1 MVMSLSGPASDS
13 QPEDPGLGSR
23 AWDRE
28 IDIPPEDPTSHLC
41 SRHRI
46 MNLKSSDFAARAQ
59 VMELPPDWHFGTL
72 LEVIQRSDY
81 CVFCKMIANSVST
94 DAFSREVEVL
104 GCWVPDVVFEEID
117 PATQAVTTMTTLRLR
132 IAPEMVGWE
141 DAFDAFDIVPMAHN
155 GQDDMFRGRTVDE
168 SFINI
173 DLLRTW
179 LRTCQDSHHV
189 VCWPKNPESH
199 NRRWQDD
206 DVEPFIR
213 LLDLETNCLIESSTP
228 PEFVALSYVWGTIEV
243 FTLGKDNYV
252 DLMKPG
258 SLTEY
263 QGRFL
268 RTIQDAMELT
278 KLLGYRYLWTD
289 SICII
294 QRGDED
300 DKAIQLRLMDVIY
313 SRASVTVT
321 AASGTDANARLAGV
335 CGLSRSKRQN
345 TARYSDDLTLLALMP
360 SFEDGVQGIYWNS
373 RGWTYQERLLSRRL
387 LVFTQDTVYF
397 QCGQMT
403 CSEDFNM
410 LKPGVIQS
418 ASQQDIMLSRGEE
431 PPTLTPR
438 SQYRLGISEEYYYR
452 MVTEYTSRHMSHAD
466 DRVNGFEGILN
477 VLRNVYGD
485 VFIWGTWAGDMLHHS
500 LLWQPRQELK
510 RVYQWKT
517 TTPVY
522 PTWAWAGWT
531 GAVRFDDPGDW
542 NGFPSLDK
550 PSDRV
555 HPSSLGACIEI
566 NEDDTP
572 GHHLRVRTRIGKF
585 KLTLHDKSGALR
597 PPTLPEV
604 DGPHPVRFGITGVV
618 QAEEHR
624 QKLSREYEFALLS
637 DAYCFSSEELSP
649 SASGFMSSWEV
660 VNVMLIHRQEKL
672 SLNGVPV
679 VERGGVGRMLRSACD
694 QLSQEWEEILVA

>member
-1 MVMSLSGPASDS
+1 
-13 QPEDPGLGSR
+13 
-23 AWDRE
+23 
-28 IDIPPEDPTSHLC
+28 
-41 SRHRI
+41 
-46 MNLKSSDFAARAQ
+46 MNLKPSDFAARNQ
-59 VMELPPDWHFGTL
+59 MDNLSPDWHFGTL
-72 LEVIQRSDY
+72 REVIQRGDY
-81 CVFCKMIANSVST
+81 CVFCKLIANSVST

-104 GCWVPDVVFEEID
+104 GCWVPDVVFEEFD
-117 PATQAVTTMTTLRLR
+117 PLTQAVTTMTTLRLR

-141 DAFDAFDIVPMAHN
+141 DAFDPFDIVPMAVN
-155 GQDDMFRGRTVDE
+155 GQDNMFQGRTVDE
-168 SFINI
+168 SFIDI
-173 DLLRTW
+173 DLLRAW
-179 LRTCQDSHHV
+179 LQTCQDSHHV
-189 VCWPKNPESH
+189 VCWPQNPESH
-199 NRRWQDD
+199 NRRWQDA

-213 LLDLETNCLIESSTP
+213 LLDLETNCLIETSTP
-228 PEFVALSYVWGTIEV
+228 PEFVALSYVWGTVEV
-243 FTLGKDNYV
+243 FTLGMDNYLN
-252 DLMKPG
+252 LMKPG

-263 QGRFL
+263 EGKFPK
-268 RTIQDAMELT
+268 TIQDAMKLT

-300 DKAIQLRLMDVIY
+300 ERGDDDDKAVQLRLMDVVY

-321 AASGTDANARLAGV
+321 AASGTDANVRLAGV
-335 CGLSRSKRQN
+335 CGVSRSKIQN
-345 TARYSDDLTLLALMP
+345 TARYSDDLLLLALMP
-360 SFEDGVQGIYWNS
+360 DFEDGVQQMYWNS

-387 LVFTQDTVYF
+387 LVFTRDTVYF

-403 CSEDFNM
+403 CTEDFNM

-485 VFIWGTWAGDMLHHS
+485 VFIWGMWTGDMLLQS
-500 LLWQPRQELK
+500 LLWQPRQELR
-510 RVYQWKT
+510 RVYRWNT

-542 NGFPSLDK
+542 NGFPSLDE

-555 HPSSLGACIEI
+555 RPSSLGACAEI

-572 GHHLRVRTRIGKF
+572 GCHLRVRTRTGKF
-585 KLTLHDKSGALR
+585 KLTFHDKSGALR
-597 PPTLPEV
+597 PPALPEV

-618 QAEEHR
+618 QAEGGDPEPWLGSILMPQDHR
-624 QKLSREYEFALLS
+624 QRLSDEYEFALLS
-637 DAYCFSSEELSP
+637 DAYCFSSEELST
-649 SASGFMSSWEV
+649 SAPRFMSPWEV
-660 VNVMLIHRQEKL
+660 VNVMLIHRQDKL

-679 VERGGVGRMLRSACD
+679 VERGGVGRMLKSAWD
-694 QLSQEWEEILVA
+694 KLSQECEEILVA